1 MALQSLEKI
10 SHDDS
15 SARFQSVR
23 GTNCSFQIWLLM
35 IRNTLAFV
43 PHFWQTGRL
52 AKWLTY
58 LSLSN
63 AATSSNLIVC
73 SFLKSH
79 VTVIV
84 KEEGW
89 RGAAWREERG
99 SKGAQMS
106 RCSKETLIKGIFIW
120 KKLDKNSEPAKAKAN
135 DYDFVALVSLF
146 VHWRTLQKTSDPWNN
161 ALQYLNCIIIRRE
174 DTPNARRK

>member
-1 MALQSLEKI
+1 MITSRLWVMALQSLEKI
-10 SHDDS
+10 SYDDS

-43 PHFWQTGRL
+43 PQFRQTGGL

-135 DYDFVALVSLF
+135 VCLF
-146 VHWRTLQKTSDPWNN
+146 CFSDNKNKMFEKSESQW
-161 ALQYLNCIIIRRE
+161 
-174 DTPNARRK
+174 K

>member
-43 PHFWQTGRL
+43 PQFRQTGGL

-63 AATSSNLIVC
+63 VATSSNLIVC

-135 DYDFVALVSLF
+135 VWVSSIVFIFVPQIVLLF
-146 VHWRTLQKTSDPWNN
+146 PRSFVFVF
-161 ALQYLNCIIIRRE
+161 
-174 DTPNARRK
+174 